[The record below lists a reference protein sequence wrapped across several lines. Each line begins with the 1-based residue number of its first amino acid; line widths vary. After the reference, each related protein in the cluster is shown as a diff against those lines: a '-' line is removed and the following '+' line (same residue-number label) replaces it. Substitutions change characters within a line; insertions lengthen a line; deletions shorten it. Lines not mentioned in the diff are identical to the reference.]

1 MVAARVC
8 MTVSCSVCAT
18 WSLTWDRA
26 CLCASCGSPELVRPV
41 RSAGST
47 SRSVAGVMGVATATS
62 LGSGRRP
69 REPSQPERSLDRGPE
84 PNEVAVATP
93 MTPATE
99 RLVLPADRTGRTSSG
114 EPQDAHRQ
122 ALSQVKDHVAQTLH
136 ETVMQTLAATIYLA
150 ESPDTSRQDLVEYIR
165 QATHELRCVIDDLAV
180 PEPAVERLSG

>member
-1 MVAARVC
+1 MSRKNRKLTVNGVPSSSAVVPGAVQVGRAVTAA
-8 MTVSCSVCAT
+8 MTAPASRDLLADAT
-18 WSLTWDRA
+18 TPSE
-26 CLCASCGSPELVRPV
+26 PE
-41 RSAGST
+41 G
-47 SRSVAGVMGVATATS
+47 
-62 LGSGRRP
+62 
-69 REPSQPERSLDRGPE
+69 SLDRRPE

-93 MTPATE
+93 MKPATE
-99 RLVLPADRTGRTSSG
+99 QLVLPAGRTGRTRSG

-180 PEPAVERLSG
+180 PEAGS

>member
-1 MVAARVC
+1 MSRKNRKLTVNGVPSSSAVVPGAVQVGRAVTAA
-8 MTVSCSVCAT
+8 MTAPASRDLLADAT
-18 WSLTWDRA
+18 TPSE
-26 CLCASCGSPELVRPV
+26 PE
-41 RSAGST
+41 G
-47 SRSVAGVMGVATATS
+47 
-62 LGSGRRP
+62 
-69 REPSQPERSLDRGPE
+69 SLDRRPE

-180 PEPAVERLSG
+180 LEPATERLSG

>member
-1 MVAARVC
+1 MSRKNRKLTVNGVPSSSAVVPGAVQAGRAVTAA
-8 MTVSCSVCAT
+8 MTAPASRDLLADAT
-18 WSLTWDRA
+18 TPSE
-26 CLCASCGSPELVRPV
+26 PE
-41 RSAGST
+41 G
-47 SRSVAGVMGVATATS
+47 
-62 LGSGRRP
+62 
-69 REPSQPERSLDRGPE
+69 SLDRRPE

-99 RLVLPADRTGRTSSG
+99 PLVLPADRTGRTSSG

-122 ALSQVKDHVAQTLH
+122 PLSQVKDHVAQTLH

-180 PEPAVERLSG
+180 PEAGSCG